1 MGRRRGREEARRGR
15 THLQGAAQ
23 AGPPLQPGPGFG
35 RRQRCRQGQPDADP
49 GTLGGGRPQPT
60 GQLPPGAA
68 PGPRRG
74 GHAGRHRHRNHPVLR
89 PRRLCRRRRI
99 RAWKAGLR
107 AVNDLTQAAQNLNW
121 LITNFVDR
129 VPGVAHTVVVSADGL
144 LLAVSDGFPRDRA
157 DQLAAVAS
165 GLSSLTQGAARIF
178 EGGAVTQ
185 TVVEMVRGFLFV
197 MAISDGSAL
206 AVLASSDC
214 DMGLIGY
221 EMALLV
227 ERAGDVLTPALRAE
241 LQSSLPR

>member
-1 MGRRRGREEARRGR
+1 MRE
-15 THLQGAAQ
+15 LS
-23 AGPPLQPGPGFG
+23 
-35 RRQRCRQGQPDADP
+35 
-49 GTLGGGRPQPT
+49 
-60 GQLPPGAA
+60 
-68 PGPRRG
+68 
-74 GHAGRHRHRNHPVLR
+74 
-89 PRRLCRRRRI
+89 
-99 RAWKAGLR
+99 
-107 AVNDLTQAAQNLNW
+107 QAAQNLNW

-129 VPGVAHTVVVSADGL
+129 VPGVAHTVVVSSDGL

-178 EGGAVTQ
+178 EGGTVTQ

-197 MAISDGSAL
+197 MAISDGSVL
-206 AVLASSDC
+206 AVLASTDC

-241 LQSSLPR
+241 LQNALPR